1 MLGDHAIIFRSILTE
16 VEKLAAAKCT
26 ATAHLPLKPSS
37 TSQSRINPACTNV
50 HNRSSN
56 EARKVAEA
64 IALQRHEALCDF
76 LAKNSGIDV
85 VRIIGDDHQH
95 TSSTCPSQPTSGV
108 PEIVLTPLEFKRRYV
123 WRNIPAI
130 IRGLDQKH
138 LSSFHNLAKLWRKH
152 NPDGET
158 TIQCSWFKKNVGGE
172 TIVPVR
178 KPLRHTEATSMLDE
192 EGRSRECDTTEMSMN
207 QWIEYCHDDT
217 SKNSTCNGEECGNK
231 LYLKDW
237 HLMQFMET
245 KGQKEEK
252 KKKKKK
258 SETEGNRLLFP
269 LYVVPSIFE
278 RDILNPFLRKYFG
291 GDYRFT
297 YWGPEA
303 SSTALHSDVL
313 NSFSW
318 SFNVVGEKDWTFFC
332 PPSLARES
340 SLNGGGEEAEGEST
354 SFVITQHEGEAI
366 FVPSGWQHEVRNI
379 KETLSINHNWFTAA
393 SIDKVWEC
401 IMIEAKSVEDEC
413 DQWGIPSNDWDA
425 RETMLRGCIGLN
437 VSMYFFALLVS
448 LVQEISLFDSSSM
461 QPAHGLQPK
470 GSEDNFDECL
480 FNIHRLSHQLECM
493 LKQSPS
499 SMSVECSGSKSV
511 DHFNPHLA
519 QRLSATLMS
528 QELAER
534 AFDLANQLV
543 PWKERGF

>member
-1 MLGDHAIIFRSILTE
+1 MSDECLMLGDHAIILRSILTE

-26 ATAHLPLKPSS
+26 SAT
-37 TSQSRINPACTNV
+37 NNV
-50 HNRSSN
+50 HNESSN
-56 EARKVAEA
+56 EAHKVAEG
-64 IALQRHEALCDF
+64 ITLQRHEALCDF
-76 LAKNSGIDV
+76 LTKNSGIDV
-85 VRIIGDDHQH
+85 VRIVGGDHQH
-95 TSSTCPSQPTSGV
+95 ASTCPSQPTSCV

-138 LSSFHNLAKLWRKH
+138 SGSFHNLAKLWRKH

-158 TIQCSWFKKNVGGE
+158 TIQCSWFKNNVGGE
-172 TIVPVR
+172 TGVPVR
-178 KPLRHTEATSMLDE
+178 KPLRHIKATSMLDE
-192 EGRSRECDTTEMSMN
+192 EGRSRECDTAEMSMN

-245 KGQKEEK
+245 KDREKER
-252 KKKKKK
+252 KKK
-258 SETEGNRLLFP
+258 SETEENGLHFP

-297 YWGPEA
+297 YWGPAA

-318 SFNVVGEKDWTFFC
+318 SFNVVGEKEWTFFC
-332 PPSLARES
+332 PPSLARET
-340 SLNGGGEEAEGEST
+340 SLNGGGEEAEGESL
-354 SFVITQHEGEAI
+354 SFGITQHEGEAI

-379 KETLSINHNWFTAA
+379 KETVSVNHNWFTAA

-401 IMIEAKSVEDEC
+401 IMIEAKSVDDEC
-413 DQWGIPSNDWDA
+413 DQWGIPRNDWDA

-448 LVQEISLFDSSSM
+448 LVQEISLFDSCST
-461 QPAHGLQPK
+461 QPVHGLQPK
-470 GSEDNFDECL
+470 GSADGFDECL

-499 SMSVECSGSKSV
+499 SISVECSGSKSV
-511 DHFNPHLA
+511 DQYNSHLA

-543 PWKERGF
+543 QWRERGFS